1 MSRKQD
7 ILIKKHGTLDDFSK
21 AVGECVGEIS
31 PVEAQRAVFK
41 YERELKE
48 AQFFAEL
55 SGDMKITYDPILAK
69 RWRNYRKF
77 ANVGITNGCYDLLH
91 AGHVQ
96 FLRRARQN
104 CDYLI
109 LLLNSDKSVNRLKG
123 AGRPVNA
130 EMHRALVMS
139 AVEMVDLVF
148 VFNDTRV
155 AKWLTFFRPNIW
167 FKGGDYTLETLHK
180 KEVEAARRAK
190 CEIAILKGIT
200 GISTTK
206 IYERTKK
213 TLG

>member
-7 ILIKKHGTLDDFSK
+7 ILIKKHGSLRDFSK

-31 PVEAQRAVFK
+31 VAEAQRAIAK
-41 YERELKE
+41 YKHELE
-48 AQFFAEL
+48 QAEFFAEL

-69 RWRNYRKF
+69 RWRNNRKY

-91 AGHVQ
+91 AGHTQ
-96 FLRRARQN
+96 FLRRARAS

-109 LLLNSDKSVNRLKG
+109 LLLNSDKSVTKLKG
-123 AGRPVNA
+123 PGRPVNT

-148 VFNDTRV
+148 VFNDMRV

-167 FKGGDYTLETLHK
+167 FKGGDYTLELLHK